1 MYIVKI
7 DDLEVNFV
15 WKFEVKMIEILRYY
29 VMLIVGYK

>member
-15 WKFEVKMIEILRYY
+15 WKFEVKMIEILWYY